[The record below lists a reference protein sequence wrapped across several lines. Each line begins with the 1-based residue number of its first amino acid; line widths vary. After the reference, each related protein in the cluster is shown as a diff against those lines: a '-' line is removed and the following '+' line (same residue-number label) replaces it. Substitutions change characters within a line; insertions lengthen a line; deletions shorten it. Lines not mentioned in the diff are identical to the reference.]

1 MSSLARRTLATTATV
16 AGVAALGAA
25 FAGQAF
31 AADMPSL
38 PATPELPTGAAALPE
53 APALEAP
60 SLDSAPQ
67 LPTDFSSFSVPG
79 VANLETPNVTVDSS
93 GNSSTAGELPAASHE
108 AAHDAPALPAL
119 PGAVQSHLPNTG
131 GELATPQA
139 TLPLA
144 APQLPAAPELPA
156 APQLPSLPSTADQNL
171 DTQDSALPTS
181 GLAAPSAGDVAQ
193 QIAALAG

>member
-31 AADMPSL
+31 AADLPSL
-38 PATPELPTGAAALPE
+38 PAAPELPTEAPAPAD

-60 SLDSAPQ
+60 SATPE
-67 LPTDFSSFSVPG
+67 LPSDFSAFSVPG
-79 VANLETPNVTVDSS
+79 VANLEAPNVSFES
-93 GNSSTAGELPAASHE
+93 AGNSSTAGDIPAASHE
-108 AAHDAPALPAL
+108 AAHDAPALPEL
-119 PGAVQSHLPNTG
+119 PQPLASHLPTTG

-144 APQLPAAPELPA
+144 GPELPAAPELPA
-156 APQLPSLPSTADQNL
+156 LPS
-171 DTQDSALPTS
+171 
-181 GLAAPSAGDVAQ
+181 
-193 QIAALAG
+193 

>member
-31 AADMPSL
+31 AADLPSL
-38 PATPELPTGAAALPE
+38 PAAPELPTEAPAAPAE

-60 SLDSAPQ
+60 AAPAAPE
-67 LPTDFSSFSVPG
+67 LPTDFESFSVPG
-79 VANLETPNVTVDSS
+79 VANLESPNVSFES
-93 GNSSTAGELPAASHE
+93 AGNSSTAGDIPAASHE
-108 AAHDAPALPAL
+108 AAHEAPALPAL
-119 PGAVQSHLPNTG
+119 PDVVASHLPTTG

-144 APQLPAAPELPA
+144 GPELPAAPELPA
-156 APQLPSLPSTADQNL
+156 LPSTADQDL
-171 DTQDSALPTS
+171 DTQDAALPTS
-181 GLAAPSAGDVAQ
+181 DLAAPNVAQ
-193 QIAALAG
+193 QIASLAG